1 MSYNL
6 KTATIAIRK
15 AAAMYGIR
23 TGKYELVFDPAA
35 TGPEEKIA
43 TVTNGRKTVT
53 LTVGDITYA
62 DFLTWRKVNSL
73 VAKNKFGRGERSIFW
88 RPKINLVDDG
98 AN

>member
-15 AAAMYGIR
+15 AAALQGIR
-23 TGKYELVFDPAA
+23 SGTYEPVFDPVA

-43 TVTNGRKTVT
+43 IVSNSRKTIT

-62 DFLTWRKVNSL
+62 AWVPWRKINSL
-73 VAKNKFGRGERSIFW
+73 AAKNKLGW
-88 RPKINLVDDG
+88 RWRESSYE
-98 AN
+98 